1 MFPTLFC
8 SLLYHTKQ
16 QLGTTTEAKSGLAA
30 SILYHTKQQPG
41 TTTALF
47 LYRSVILLYHT
58 SSSIFNKSILNLH
71 IDTIHI
77 CIIMKI
83 VWGISRK

>member
-1 MFPTLFC
+1 MIDQEGYE
-8 SLLYHTKQ
+8 LYHTKQ
-16 QLGTTTEAKSGLAA
+16 QLGTTTLHNARLGGGR
-30 SILYHTKQQPG
+30 LYHTKQQLG

-58 SSSIFNKSILNLH
+58 SSSVFNKSILNLH

-77 CIIMKI
+77 CIIIKI
-83 VWGISRK
+83 VWVISKK